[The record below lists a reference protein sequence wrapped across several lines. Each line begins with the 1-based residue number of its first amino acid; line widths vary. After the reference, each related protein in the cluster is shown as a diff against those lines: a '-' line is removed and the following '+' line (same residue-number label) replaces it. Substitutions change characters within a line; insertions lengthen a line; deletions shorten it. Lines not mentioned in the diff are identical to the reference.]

1 MDTGSKTFKKRWF
14 TAAAFVSIALA
25 IGFTMWNS
33 AHSSDSAECYACSR
47 RIHAHTRTVAFLKGH
62 SRVFC
67 CPACALSEHQQEN
80 TPVRITQLTSF
91 LTGRPISPNGAYL
104 VRGSNVNM
112 CTTTQAIINAD
123 KRDAGMV
130 YDRCAPSLIAFASR
144 AEAADFARA
153 HGGTVMPFQEAAS
166 ALAR

>member
-1 MDTGSKTFKKRWF
+1 M
-14 TAAAFVSIALA
+14 
-25 IGFTMWNS
+25 
-33 AHSSDSAECYACSR
+33 
-47 RIHAHTRTVAFLKGH
+47 
-62 SRVFC
+62 
-67 CPACALSEHQQEN
+67 
-80 TPVRITQLTSF
+80 TSF